1 VSNNTLVATAQFP
14 WLVST
19 SQLKEWDKCK
29 KQFYYKSVLKTQ
41 WLSTQKNFELGKAV
55 HKLMD
60 YQARNLPLEPILT
73 EVRQDIQETYLAL
86 EAHSLAQAKVIAN
99 EWRFNIPFPLG
110 MPEEQSLVIWLTGRV
125 DRLVETWVNTP
136 VKQPVY
142 WVVDW
147 KTGTAVPPDFKQ
159 AWQTRLYLYAI
170 WEARHQLGMPQT
182 MTFDQLGFVYAE
194 VKPKRKQAVRLYEV
208 IYSEAQHQ
216 QTHANLAQSLRAM
229 LQEYRFDLPATCPDS
244 YCPFASICG
253 IAPVETEQLNLLA
266 LPEKPV
272 RKRKKAKKEM
282 NRSAVAI
289 TLPRQESV
297 ADVGVSTS
305 PFDWF

>member
-1 VSNNTLVATAQFP
+1 MEKIVATAEKP

-29 KQFYYKSVLKTQ
+29 KQFHYKSVLKTQ
-41 WLSTQKNFELGKAV
+41 WLTTQKNFELGKAV

-86 EAHSLAQAKVIAN
+86 EANSLAQAKVVAN
-99 EWRFNIPFPLG
+99 EWSFNIPFSIEVKSEPQ
-110 MPEEQSLVIWLTGRV
+110 PVIWLTGRV
-125 DRLVETWVNTP
+125 DRLVETVANTP
-136 VKQPVY
+136 VKQPFY

-147 KTGTAVPPDFKQ
+147 KTGTAVPADFKQ

-170 WEARHQLGMPQT
+170 WEARHQLGMPAT
-182 MTFDQLGFVYAE
+182 MSFDQLGFVYVE

-208 IYSEAQHQ
+208 IYSEAQHM
-216 QTHANLAQSLRAM
+216 QTKADLTKSLTAM
-229 LQEYRFDLPATCPDS
+229 LLEQRFDLPATCPDT
-244 YCPFASICG
+244 YCPFGTICG
-253 IAPVETEQLNLLA
+253 IAPVEAEQLNLLA

-272 RKRKKAKKEM
+272 RKRKKAKKEA
-282 NRSAVAI
+282 NQPEVAI
-289 TLPRQESV
+289 TLPLQEAV
-297 ADVGVSTS
+297 VDAGVSTS
-305 PFDWF
+305 PFDLF

>member
-1 VSNNTLVATAQFP
+1 MEKIVATVEKP

-29 KQFYYKSVLKTQ
+29 KQFYYKSVLKTH
-41 WLSTQKNFELGKAV
+41 WLTTQKNFELGKAV

-86 EAHSLAQAKVIAN
+86 EANSLAQAKVVAN
-99 EWRFNIPFPLG
+99 EWSFNIPFPLEITG
-110 MPEEQSLVIWLTGRV
+110 EPQPIIWLTGRV
-125 DRLVETWVNTP
+125 DRLVETVVNTP
-136 VKQPVY
+136 IKQPFY

-147 KTGTAVPPDFKQ
+147 KTGTAVPADFKQ

-170 WEARHQLGMPQT
+170 WEARHQLGMPAA
-182 MTFDQLGFVYAE
+182 MRFEQLGFVYVE

-208 IYSEAQHQ
+208 IYSEVQHR
-216 QTHANLAQSLRAM
+216 QTKADLTNMLTAM
-229 LQEYRFDLPATCPDS
+229 LLEKRFDLPPTCPDS
-244 YCPFASICG
+244 YCPFGTICG
-253 IAPVETEQLNLLA
+253 IAPAETEQLNLLA

-272 RKRKKAKKEM
+272 RKRKKAKKEA
-282 NRSAVAI
+282 NQPEVAI
-289 TLPRQESV
+289 VETSV
-297 ADVGVSTS
+297 DAGVGTS

>member
-1 VSNNTLVATAQFP
+1 VKIETITASAEKP

-60 YQARNLPLEPILT
+60 YQARSLPLEPILT

-86 EAHSLAQAKVIAN
+86 EANSLAQAKVVAN
-99 EWRFNIPFPLG
+99 EWSFNIPF
-110 MPEEQSLVIWLTGRV
+110 
-125 DRLVETWVNTP
+125 
-136 VKQPVY
+136 Y

-147 KTGTAVPPDFKQ
+147 KTGTAVPSDFKQ

-182 MTFDQLGFVYAE
+182 ITFEQLGFVYVE

-208 IYSEAQHQ
+208 IYSEAQHLK
-216 QTHANLAQSLRAM
+216 TKADLTLTLTAM
-229 LQEYRFDLPATCPDS
+229 LLERQFDLPTTCPDS
-244 YCPFASICG
+244 YCPFGTICG

-272 RKRKKAKKEM
+272 RKRKKAKLEA
-282 NRSAVAI
+282 NQPDVSIA
-289 TLPRQESV
+289 LPLQETTISY
-297 ADVGVSTS
+297 APPTS